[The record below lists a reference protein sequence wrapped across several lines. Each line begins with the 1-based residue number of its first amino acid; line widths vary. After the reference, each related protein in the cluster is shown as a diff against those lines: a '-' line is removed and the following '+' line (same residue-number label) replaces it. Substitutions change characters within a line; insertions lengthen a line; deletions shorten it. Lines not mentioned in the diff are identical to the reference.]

1 MFVRGGDAIMEVKL
15 VVQSGKLA
23 GTEIPIVGD
32 KFLIGRGENCHLRP
46 QSSMVSRKHSL
57 IQVGE
62 GSATIEDCGS
72 TNGTFLNDKRI
83 TQRCELHNG
92 DRLRVGM
99 LGFEVQLI
107 VSVGGKK
114 KPKVLSVQEAVART
128 AGSSPSLTED
138 LDISGWLDED
148 GVSDSTPTRQEPV
161 PSDDTMTG
169 KSLTDTSALPASQPK
184 QEEKAKEEKTPPPKK
199 TSGKLKRPARPMAE
213 NSGAAAADVLR
224 QFFHRKKP

>member
-15 VVQSGKLA
+15 VVQGGKQA
-23 GTEIPIVGD
+23 GTEIPIAGD
-32 KFLIGRGENCHLRP
+32 KFLIGRGQSCHLRP
-46 QSSMVSRKHSL
+46 QSSMVSRKHCL
-57 IQVGE
+57 IQLGE

-72 TNGTFLNDKRI
+72 TNGTFLNDERI
-83 TQRCELHNG
+83 TEQCELHNG

-99 LGFEVQLI
+99 LAFEVQLA

-114 KPKVLSVQEAVART
+114 KPEVHSVQEAVART

-138 LDISGWLDED
+138 LDISGWLEED
-148 GVSDSTPTRQEPV
+148 GGSDSTPTRREPV

-169 KSLTDTSALPASQPK
+169 KSLTDTSTLAASLPK
-184 QEEKAKEEKTPPPKK
+184 QEEKAKEEKTHPPKK
-199 TSGKLKRPARPMAE
+199 ASGKLKRPAKPMAE

-224 QFFHRKKP
+224 QFFHRKKS